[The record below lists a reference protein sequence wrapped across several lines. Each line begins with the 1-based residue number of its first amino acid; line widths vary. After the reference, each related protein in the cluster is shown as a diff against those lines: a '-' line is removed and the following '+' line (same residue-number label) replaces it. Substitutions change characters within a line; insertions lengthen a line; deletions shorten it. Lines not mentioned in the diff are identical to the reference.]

1 MAHYK
6 ELSPLLNGIIG
17 GRFLRNQNLARLL
30 YNYEP
35 NCNKPLPKDLN
46 N

>member
-17 GRFLRNQNLARLL
+17 GRFLRNQKLASLL
-30 YNYEP
+30 YDYEP
-35 NCNKPLPKDLN
+35 NVKK
-46 N
+46 